1 MPVKWTT
8 DKYKY
13 KEKVFINNLKKY
25 NKSWFVIPLFAV
37 AIVGILL
44 INKCSG
50 KEKNVKSNSELLDNK
65 SLQNAIKKPLQK
77 TKSFTYFN
85 MRNKSK
91 IFSPSSLK
99 I

>member
-8 DKYKY
+8 DKYNY

-37 AIVGILL
+37 ALVGILL

-50 KEKNVKSNSELLDNK
+50 KEKNVKSNSELLPSSVNK
-65 SLQNAIKKPLQK
+65 TTQK
-77 TKSFTYFN
+77 TKSFAYFN